1 MGTRRVLVTG
11 CSSGIGLA
19 VAARLA
25 KDELRR
31 FKVVATM
38 RDLSKRGPLEKA
50 AGDSLNKTLEIKQLD
65 ACCEASIRECVDSLP
80 DRRVDVLGLSLLV
93 HVLNIDVHF
102 SSQSYNN
109 LWYSDVTVNN
119 AGVGMIGPL
128 ECQSISAMKDLF
140 DTNFFGLVRLVKEL
154 LPDMKRRQSGHIV
167 VMSSVMGIQGLLFND
182 IYSASKFAVEGFCES
197 VAVQAL
203 KFNIKTTLVEPGPVV
218 TEFERKVYDD
228 AEMMDLSGT
237 DEETAKMFREVYLPY
252 SKKIFASLG
261 KHLRK
266 WLRQVVKVMCLFDF
280 RILQLLNFCSGGNT
294 RKLLLN
300 CFCFLQQQTLKVITA
315 KEPPLR
321 HQTNRLYMPL
331 TALKHADPT
340 GRLSLDT
347 FYKMTFNHDRV
358 FNVSLGLLRMLQ
370 RRAKK

>member
-38 RDLSKRGPLEKA
+38 RDLRKRGPLEKA
-50 AGDSLNKTLEIKQLD
+50 AGDSLNKTLEIKELD
-65 ACCEASIRECVDSLP
+65 ACCEESIRECVNSLP
-80 DRRVDVLGLSLLV
+80 DRRVDVL
-93 HVLNIDVHF
+93 
-102 SSQSYNN
+102 
-109 LWYSDVTVNN
+109 VNN

-128 ECQSISAMKDLF
+128 ECQSIAAMKELF
-140 DTNFFGLVRLVKEL
+140 DTNFFGLARLVKEL

-182 IYSASKFAVEGFCES
+182 VYSASKFAVEGFCES
-197 VAVQAL
+197 LAVQAM

-218 TEFERKVYDD
+218 TEFERKVYEE
-228 AEMMDLSGT
+228 AEKMDLSGA
-237 DEETAKMFREVYLPY
+237 DEETAKIFREIYLPY
-252 SKKIFASLG
+252 SKKVFASLG
-261 KHLRK
+261 
-266 WLRQVVKVMCLFDF
+266 
-280 RILQLLNFCSGGNT
+280 
-294 RKLLLN
+294 
-300 CFCFLQQQTLKVITA
+300 QTPEEVAEQTVKVITA

-321 HQTNRLYMPL
+321 HQTNRLYMPM

-340 GRLSLDT
+340 GRLPLDT
-347 FYKMTFNHDRV
+347 FYKMIFKHDNV
-358 FNVSLGLLRMLQ
+358 FNATLGVLRLLQ
-370 RRAKK
+370 RRTGKKQ

>member
-38 RDLSKRGPLEKA
+38 RDLRKRRPLEKA

-65 ACCEASIRECVDSLP
+65 ACCEASIRECVNSLP
-80 DRRVDVLGLSLLV
+80 DRRVDVL
-93 HVLNIDVHF
+93 
-102 SSQSYNN
+102 
-109 LWYSDVTVNN
+109 VNN

-128 ECQSISAMKDLF
+128 ECQSIDAMKNLF
-140 DTNFFGLVRLVKEL
+140 DTNFFGLARLVKEL

-182 IYSASKFAVEGFCES
+182 VYSASKFAVEGFCES
-197 VAVQAL
+197 LAVQAM

-218 TEFERKVYDD
+218 TEFERKVYED
-228 AEMMDLSGT
+228 AEKMDLSGT
-237 DEETAKMFREVYLPY
+237 DEDTAKIFREVYLPY
-252 SKKIFASLG
+252 SKKIFSSLG
-261 KHLRK
+261 
-266 WLRQVVKVMCLFDF
+266 
-280 RILQLLNFCSGGNT
+280 
-294 RKLLLN
+294 
-300 CFCFLQQQTLKVITA
+300 QTPEEVAEQTVKVITA

-321 HQTNRLYMPL
+321 HQTNRLYMPM

-340 GRLSLDT
+340 GRLPLDT
-347 FYKMTFNHDRV
+347 FYKMIFKHDSV
-358 FNVSLGLLRMLQ
+358 FNATLGVLRMLQ
-370 RRAKK
+370 RSTGKK

>member
-38 RDLSKRGPLEKA
+38 RDLRKRGPLEKA

-65 ACCEASIRECVDSLP
+65 VCCEASIRECVNSLP
-80 DRRVDVLGLSLLV
+80 NRRVDVL
-93 HVLNIDVHF
+93 
-102 SSQSYNN
+102 
-109 LWYSDVTVNN
+109 VNN

-128 ECQSISAMKDLF
+128 ECQSIAAMKELF
-140 DTNFFGLVRLVKEL
+140 DTNFFGLARLVKEL
-154 LPDMKRRQSGHIV
+154 LPDMKQRQSGHIV

-182 IYSASKFAVEGFCES
+182 VYSASKFAVEGFCES
-197 VAVQAL
+197 LAVQAM

-218 TEFERKVYDD
+218 TEFERKVNED
-228 AEMMDLSGT
+228 AEKMDLSGT
-237 DEETAKMFREVYLPY
+237 DEETAKIFREVYLPY
-252 SKKIFASLG
+252 SKKVFASLG
-261 KHLRK
+261 QTPE
-266 WLRQVVKVMCLFDF
+266 QVAE
-280 RILQLLNFCSGGNT
+280 
-294 RKLLLN
+294 
-300 CFCFLQQQTLKVITA
+300 QTVKVITA

-321 HQTNRLYMPL
+321 HQTNRLYMPM

-340 GRLSLDT
+340 GRLPLDT
-347 FYKMTFNHDRV
+347 FYKMIFKHDSV
-358 FNVSLGLLRMLQ
+358 FNATLGVLRMLQ
-370 RRAKK
+370 RRAGKK